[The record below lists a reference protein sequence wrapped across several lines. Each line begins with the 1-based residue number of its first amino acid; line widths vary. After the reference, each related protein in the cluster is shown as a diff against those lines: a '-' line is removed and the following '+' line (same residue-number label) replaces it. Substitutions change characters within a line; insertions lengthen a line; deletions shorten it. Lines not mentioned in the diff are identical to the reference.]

1 MTKKFFMYAA
11 MLMAVAALTFAGCKK
26 NEPKD
31 PNEAKIA
38 EVKKAAMGSWEG
50 HLVTIL
56 GEEGELVTVTFTE
69 NKITT
74 TGNLTVNITA
84 WKCVDGAEVWVEMD
98 DDMASAMYVRVEGNK
113 MYLAGNSSFVLANF
127 PRELTKK

>member
-1 MTKKFFMYAA
+1 MTKKFFMFAA
-11 MLMAVAALTFAGCKK
+11 MLMAVAALTFTGC
-26 NEPKD
+26 NNQPKD

-56 GEEGELVTVTFTE
+56 GGEGDLVTVTFTE